1 LPALTTREHEVVDML
16 VAGKINKVIG
26 AELGISTRTVESHR
40 ARIMRKLGVDSL
52 PDIFKL
58 VFAAEGEEE
67 KQF

>member
-1 LPALTTREHEVVDML
+1 ML
-16 VAGKINKVIG
+16 VAATINEVFG

-40 ARIMRKLGVDSL
+40 APTTMGKLGVDSL
-52 PDIFKL
+52 SDIFKL